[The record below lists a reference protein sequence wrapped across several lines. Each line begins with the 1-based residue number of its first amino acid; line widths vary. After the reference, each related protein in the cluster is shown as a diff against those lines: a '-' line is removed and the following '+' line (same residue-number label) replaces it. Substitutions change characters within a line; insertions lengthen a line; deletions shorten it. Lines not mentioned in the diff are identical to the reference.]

1 MPELR
6 KDPVVQRWVIIAA
19 ERGQRP
25 SDFRTESPIV
35 EVSPKSCPLCPN
47 NEDRTP
53 PEVFAIRLD
62 GSKPNTPG
70 WLVRVVPNKF
80 PALKLD
86 GELNRRGLGLFDLM
100 DGVGAHE
107 VIIETPDTT
116 HPDWDAFPVEQLYHV
131 FLAYQARLRALRAD
145 KRFRY
150 TLVFRNYGAQAGAS
164 LAHPHS
170 QIIALPIVP
179 QLPKEKLTAARQ
191 YYLDKERCLFCDLL
205 YQEREL
211 QKRVVLESEHILVLS
226 PFAAR
231 FPYELHFFPK
241 RHCHDFAEEEDEVLR
256 DLAVVVKRVLIVLK
270 SLLGQPAYNF
280 VLQTAPNPLPRPG
293 RPDYWGTLP
302 YDYHWHWEF
311 LPRLTRVAGFEWG
324 TGFYINPVSP
334 EAAAEVLREQLT
346 TSMEEVR

>member
-6 KDPVVQRWVIIAA
+6 KDPIVQRWVIIAA

-25 SDFRTESPIV
+25 SDFRTEAPV
-35 EVSPKSCPLCPN
+35 AEVNPKVCPLCPH

-62 GSKPNTPG
+62 GSQPNTPG

-80 PALKLD
+80 PALKLE
-86 GELNRRGLGLFDLM
+86 GELNRRGLGMFDVM
-100 DGVGAHE
+100 EGVGAHE
-107 VIIETPDTT
+107 VIIETPDTS
-116 HPDWDAFPVEQLYHV
+116 HPDWDAFSTEQLYRV
-131 FLAYQARLRALRAD
+131 FLAYQARLTALRSD
-145 KRFRY
+145 SRFRY
-150 TLVFRNYGAQAGAS
+150 ILVFRNYGMQAGAS

-170 QIIALPIVP
+170 QVIALPIVP
-179 QLPKEKLTAARQ
+179 QIPKEKLTAARQ
-191 YYLDKERCLFCDLL
+191 YFLEKERCIFCDLL
-205 YQEREL
+205 YQEKEL
-211 QKRVVLESEHILVLS
+211 QKRVVMENEHIVVLS

-241 RHCHDFAEEEDEVLR
+241 RHNHDFAQEGEAVLR
-256 DLAVVVKRVLIVLK
+256 DLAVAMKQVLTVLK
-270 SLLGQPAYNF
+270 RIMGQPAYNL

-302 YDYHWHWEF
+302 YDYHWHLEF

-324 TGFYINPVSP
+324 TGFFINPVAP
-334 EAAAEVLREQLT
+334 EAAAEILREQLA
-346 TSMEEVR
+346 TSLEGVR